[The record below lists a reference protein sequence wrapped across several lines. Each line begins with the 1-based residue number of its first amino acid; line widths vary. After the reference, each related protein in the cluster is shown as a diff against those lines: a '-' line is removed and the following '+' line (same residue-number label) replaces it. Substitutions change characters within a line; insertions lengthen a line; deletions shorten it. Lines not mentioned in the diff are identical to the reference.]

1 MYGVLTQL
9 FQQVEMEKIANLETL
24 QLADA
29 FLIAL
34 TDCKDIH
41 PSQIISEDSLKSAL
55 GYERDYPPRPP
66 VISDSDGDE
75 ILMALMAAWQWLKR
89 EVFVI
94 PRPDHLYSGIMVGT
108 DERPYYMT
116 KQGCDH
122 LGARVNTPGDK

>member
-55 GYERDYPPRPP
+55 GYERDYPPPLP
-66 VISDSDGDE
+66 
-75 ILMALMAAWQWLKR
+75 L
-89 EVFVI
+89 
-94 PRPDHLYSGIMVGT
+94 
-108 DERPYYMT
+108 
-116 KQGCDH
+116 
-122 LGARVNTPGDK
+122 